1 MRIGIYARVS
11 TEAQEAKGTVASQL
25 AALRERALAEGDE
38 VIEEFCDDGY
48 SGARLD
54 RPALDALRDA
64 AAAGAIEGLW
74 CLSPDRLAR
83 VYALQVVI
91 LDELA
96 RRGVLVRFVDTPDLD
111 DPQARLLTQI
121 QGVVS
126 EYERAKIAE
135 RNRRGKLYRARVGEV
150 LGWKVPYGYRRVPRT
165 AERGP
170 HLVIHE
176 QEAAVV
182 ASAFEDYVSG
192 RYSIRQLT
200 KALGQS
206 GHPSP
211 SGQSHWN
218 QPTVSRMLRNEAY
231 VGRFLVN
238 RTMQVP
244 DAARPGVTRQAPR
257 PREEWVT
264 IACPAIVSE
273 DLFEAAGRVSRDNS
287 NWSPRRSE
295 PGTWLLRRLVSCGT
309 CHVHLVAHRARR
321 RAGGFIRYYSCPN
334 HDALRAA
341 GAGGYC
347 PEHRVRADELDAFV
361 FEQVHAAL
369 LEPSVLAAGEAALVS
384 RSPAHDD
391 ELLDAQLARLE
402 RRGETANGER
412 RRLAD
417 LYQAGLLELEEL
429 TRRATELDARR
440 RRLETERIALLEQ
453 REALLKHNE
462 LRRRIAGFADRVAA
476 ALPQLDFEQRQQLLR
491 TVVEDVAVQGW
502 QVEIRLRMPIDDP
515 AGSRPKARSRGR
527 ARAPVSSDDV
537 LRSIGLHLRPLRA
550 LVARGRQAGGCQA
563 RGLAVRCA
571 PAITSKASSWRAGA
585 GTEADPL
592 WMRCART

>member
-1 MRIGIYARVS
+1 MHALTAR
-11 TEAQEAKGTVASQL
+11 TRR
-25 AALRERALAEGDE
+25 AA
-38 VIEEFCDDGY
+38 
-48 SGARLD
+48 
-54 RPALDALRDA
+54 DA

-244 DAARPGVTRQAPR
+244 DVARPGVTHQAPR

-273 DLFEAAGRVSRDNS
+273 DLFEAAGRGLAGQQQLEPASFRARHLAAASSRQLRHLPRA
-287 NWSPRRSE
+287 PRR
-295 PGTWLLRRLVSCGT
+295 PPCPTPRRRLHPLLLLPQPRHASCRGRRRVLPRT
-309 CHVHLVAHRARR
+309 SRTRRRARCLRIRAGSRCPARALRARR
-321 RAGGFIRYYSCPN
+321 RRGCTGVEES
-334 HDALRAA
+334 
-341 GAGGYC
+341 
-347 PEHRVRADELDAFV
+347 
-361 FEQVHAAL
+361 
-369 LEPSVLAAGEAALVS
+369 
-384 RSPAHDD
+384 AHDD

-515 AGSRPKARSRGR
+515 AGSRPKVRSRGR

-537 LRSIGLHLRPLRA
+537 LRSIGLHARPLWPP
-550 LVARGRQAGGCQA
+550 VPGGGHDGCDEAG
-563 RGLAVRCA
+563 RCA
-571 PAITSKASSWRAGA
+571 PGETRQRCSQMMIVAAAPHREGLF
-585 GTEADPL
+585 GTTDGRNR
-592 WMRCART
+592 WNI